1 MSFREDLDA
10 LVLAVLQQGPMHG
23 YEISRRIRELSDKV
37 LSAGEGKLYPCLHKL
52 EDDGF
57 IQAEWVPQENRPA
70 RKVYSLTDKGSAA
83 LVKKRKAWEEFAAGV
98 NAVLH
103 PPKARVSRG

>member
-1 MSFREDLDA
+1 MAFREDLDA
-10 LVLAVLQQGPMHG
+10 LVLAVLHSGPMHG

-52 EDDGF
+52 EEDGF

-70 RKVYSLTDKGSAA
+70 RKVYSLTDKGSGA
-83 LVKKRKAWEEFAAGV
+83 LAKKKKAWEEFAASV
-98 NAVLH
+98 NTILY
-103 PPKARVSRG
+103 PPQPKVSRG

>member
-23 YEISRRIRELSDKV
+23 YEISRRIRALSDEV

-57 IQAEWVPQENRPA
+57 IEAEWVEQENRPS

-83 LVKKRKAWEEFAAGV
+83 LAKKRKAWQEFAAGV

-103 PPKARVSRG
+103 PPKVRTSRG